1 MQSIV
6 RRVGPL
12 AAGLFLV
19 LAAAVQA
26 APTGY
31 VDDFSGP
38 MRGWV
43 ANKTYKL
50 TQKDGALTLDV
61 SKQTRWTGQY
71 LDLGGVHDFSAH
83 PYVNLRAKSDT
94 PCILHVYLDD
104 GRQTD
109 LRERRIQALS
119 GYVDLCYDFTD
130 TKKVDL
136 TKVKGMIFT
145 VNGAANSWAGRVT
158 FDELKVGDAARRLAG
173 IEGVHDQTDYRDTGR
188 HTLLLT
194 GIDGAASFTVS
205 GADALIRGCS
215 VGPVKDGL
223 ARLSYDC
230 IPGATGRAEVTVTAV
245 GGPGYSDNA
254 VSFPLTVEDNLPPT
268 VDRPEDLLVQAG
280 KPCEVHLTGIS
291 DGNIAAEQPL
301 TFSVTSSDAAVV
313 AAPDVRVSHA
323 AGSPYA
329 TLSFTPKASGATTL
343 ALTLNDNAGGDE
355 STSAS
360 FQVRA
365 VSSWNNPPTVDPV
378 PDQTVFTGAGGRQLT
393 LTGIGDGD
401 SGRQPLRVTT
411 SNSDP
416 ALVTA
421 SVDYAGGA
429 TAALHLT
436 PTGAKTGTATVTVR
450 VQDGGGAPDNNG
462 DQSAQVSFR
471 VVVRPRPLTGWKST
485 FADWTKEDGRL
496 SGQTGIL
503 VGHEVLD
510 GRSVVK
516 VVCKDK
522 ITFGG
527 LWLKVP
533 DLDISKAPCLTVD
546 VKPQDALQFNAYFYD
561 GTGRRNIAAHQMKTL
576 TAGEWQ
582 TVTFDFT
589 GAGEMSDA
597 QGKPIDASWITGV
610 LLNFHP
616 KLSWPFTRYSGTILF
631 RNVRIGADADVP
643 KHTPPATLDEVPDQV
658 CLEGAG
664 RREVTLSGIGSGSTA
679 APHVTAA
686 ASPDGVLGEVTV
698 GKVGPHGTAPLTY
711 DVGARAGRADVRVTV
726 SPEGSKPRTVPFSVD
741 VLDPQ
746 AQPAAVSVDC
756 SRQHQ
761 VICGLGF
768 HCCLTDP
775 AVESL
780 VRDLGAS
787 IMRQSLL
794 ENQVEPVNDNSD
806 PNVLYEG
813 ALNRKVFDFARMR
826 KLQADGLEGFIVNSF
841 SPPAWMKT
849 NMSTNYQGADAE
861 HDTDKATNRLDL
873 YQYDEFAESMVALA
887 RVFRE
892 EGVNLYAIGFQNEP
906 AFCEPYASAI
916 LDPSHF
922 VKLIKVAGRHFQA
935 EGVHPRLF
943 MPEEVFTQKA
953 SLRAYIAALT
963 ADPEAQK
970 LCGAVACHYGYKPG
984 ALSSAA
990 EWRDVWQRAQGGA
1003 RPEQFWVSETGISYR
1018 DWPSAMQAAVA
1029 LYRALE
1035 DGNVSLWATLPPGGR
1050 LARPDRQGPILDV
1063 WAPFFRHI
1071 RPGARRVTS
1080 TSSAPDVLA
1089 TSYVNDAAHGGALVC
1104 VLINTADAAR
1114 AVRLT
1119 VSGRTAPA
1127 RLRLTRTD
1135 RVDHDADAG
1144 SAAPGDL
1151 ILLPPASV
1159 TAAVAAPE

>member
-1 MQSIV
+1 MRPITCRIATV
-6 RRVGPL
+6 AVV
-12 AAGLFLV
+12 LFLL
-19 LAAAVQA
+19 LAAAAQA
-26 APTGY
+26 ASTGY
-31 VDDFSGP
+31 VDDFSGLAH
-38 MRGWV
+38 GW
-43 ANKTYKL
+43 APNSSYKL
-50 TQKDGALTLDV
+50 SQQGGALTLDV
-61 SKQTRWTGQY
+61 SKQTKWTGQY
-71 LDLGGVHDFSAH
+71 LDLGGAYDFSAH
-83 PYVNLRAKSDT
+83 PYVNLRAKTDT
-94 PCILHVYLDD
+94 PCVLHVYLDD
-104 GRQTD
+104 GQHTD
-109 LRERRIQALS
+109 LRERRVQAVS

-130 TKKVDL
+130 AKAVDL

-145 VNGAANSWAGRVT
+145 VNGAANSWSGRIT
-158 FDELKVGDAARRLAG
+158 FDVLKVGDSARRLAS

-188 HTLLLT
+188 HSVLLT
-194 GIDGAASFTVS
+194 GVEDAASFKVS
-205 GADALIRGCS
+205 GAEGLIRNAS

-223 ARLSYDC
+223 AELSYEC

-245 GGPGYSDNA
+245 GAPGYSGNA
-254 VSFPLTVEDNLPPT
+254 VSFPLTIEDNLPPT

-280 KPCEVHLTGIS
+280 KPCEVHLTGVS

-313 AAPDVRVSHA
+313 AASGVRVSHL

-329 TLSFTPKASGATTL
+329 TLFFTPKAAGGAT
-343 ALTLNDNAGGDE
+343 LTLVLSDNAGGDE
-355 STSAS
+355 STNVP

-365 VSSWNNPPTVDPV
+365 VPSWNNPPTVDPV
-378 PDQTVFTGAGGRQLT
+378 PDQTVFTGAGGRQVT
-393 LTGIGDGD
+393 VAGIGDGD
-401 SGRQPLRVTT
+401 SGRQPLQVTT

-429 TAALHLT
+429 TAVLHLT
-436 PTGAKTGTATVTVR
+436 PAGAKTGAATVTVR
-450 VQDGGGAPDNNG
+450 VQDRGGAPDNNG
-462 DQSAQVSFR
+462 DQSVQVSFG
-471 VVVRPRPLTGWKST
+471 VVVRARPLTGWKST
-485 FADWTKEDGRL
+485 FADWAKEGGRW
-496 SGQTGIL
+496 SGQDGIQ

-510 GRSVVK
+510 GQDVVK

-561 GTGRRNIAAHQMKTL
+561 GAGRRNIAAHQTKTL

-582 TVTFDFT
+582 TVTLDFT
-589 GAGEMSDA
+589 GAGEMSD
-597 QGKPIDASWITGV
+597 QEGKPIDASWITGV
-610 LLNFHP
+610 LINFHP

-643 KHTPPATLDEVPDQV
+643 EHTPLCTIDAVPDQV
-658 CLEGAG
+658 HLMGANRYAVPLTGLSSGGGVAMRVAARASNGTVQIGPVGPDGTATLYCDVVPDRMGPEPG
-664 RREVTLSGIGSGSTA
+664 RAQVEVTALALGSQ
-679 APHVTAA
+679 
-686 ASPDGVLGEVTV
+686 
-698 GKVGPHGTAPLTY
+698 
-711 DVGARAGRADVRVTV
+711 
-726 SPEGSKPRTVPFSVD
+726 PRTVHFNID
-741 VLDPQ
+741 VLDP
-746 AQPAAVSVDC
+746 AKTVAVGIDC
-756 SRQHQ
+756 ADQHQ
-761 VICGLGF
+761 TICGFGF
-768 HCCLTDP
+768 HCSLSDP
-775 AVESL
+775 NVESL

-787 IMRQSLL
+787 IIRQSLL

-806 PNVLYEG
+806 ANVLYEG
-813 ALNRKVFDFARMR
+813 ALNRNVFDFALMR
-826 KLQADGLEGFIVNSF
+826 KLQADGIEGFIVNSF

-861 HDTDKATNRLDL
+861 HDTNKATNRLDL

-892 EGVNLYAIGFQNEP
+892 EGVDLYAIGFQNEP

-922 VKLIKVAGRHFQA
+922 VRLIKVAGCHFQA
-935 EGVHPRLF
+935 EGVQPRLF
-943 MPEEVFTQKA
+943 MPEEVFTQTA

-963 ADPEAQK
+963 ADPAAQK
-970 LCGAVACHYGYKPG
+970 LCGAVACHYGYRPG
-984 ALSSAA
+984 AISSPA
-990 EWRDVWQRAQGGA
+990 EWEDVWKRCQGGA
-1003 RPEQFWVSETGISYR
+1003 LPEQFWVSETGISYR
-1018 DWPSAMQAAVA
+1018 DWPSAVQAAVA

-1035 DGNVSLWATLPPGGR
+1035 DGNISLWATLPPNGR
-1050 LARPDRQGPILDV
+1050 LDRPDRQGPALDV
-1063 WAPFFRHI
+1063 WAPFFRHV

-1089 TSYVNDAAHGGALVC
+1089 TSYVNDDAHGGALVC
-1104 VLINTADAAR
+1104 VLINTADSAR

-1119 VSGRTAPA
+1119 VSGGPAPA
-1127 RLRLTRTD
+1127 RFRLTRTD

-1151 ILLPPASV
+1151 VLLPPASV